1 MNQRQTFFSA
11 VRNEHMGNDLRRSI
25 LFALVV
31 AVILVLVAGTACIM
45 LNSSTPTVPGV
56 PTQLQAVPGDGRVS
70 LTWIAPVQDGGA
82 AIDHYL
88 IDIVEM
94 DATHGT
100 TGTSYVVSG
109 LTNGHSYSFQVRA
122 HNSVG
127 LSAPSNTASATP
139 TASTPPASNAVVS
152 FIDVGQGDSILI
164 ETSDSKHIL
173 IDAGPESA
181 DATVIS
187 YLQGKSVTV
196 LDALIATHPDA
207 DHIGGAD
214 EVLAAFQVLRVYHPG
229 FYTDTQVYSSFI
241 AAVNAEGCP
250 VYTDAQLDPG
260 DMLPLSSSVSFQVL
274 AIDSDAP
281 DSNSASIVL
290 RMSYGTV
297 DFIFE
302 GDAPASV
309 EAQVMANPA
318 FSLDIEILKV
328 SHHGSSSATSDAWLT
343 ATSPAIGVI
352 CVGTNSYGHPAAETL
367 TRLST
372 HNVQVYQTDLDA
384 TVVVTTNGTT
394 WSVS

>member
-1 MNQRQTFFSA
+1 
-11 VRNEHMGNDLRRSI
+11 MGNDLRRSI
-25 LFALVV
+25 LSALVI
-31 AVILVLVAGTACIM
+31 AAILILVAGTAFIT
-45 LNSSTPTVPGV
+45 LNGSNPTVPGV

-70 LTWIAPVQDGGA
+70 LTWVAPVQDGGS

-88 IDIVEM
+88 IDIVGT
-94 DATHGT
+94 DATAGT

-127 LSAPSNTASATP
+127 LSAPSNTVSATP
-139 TASTPPASNAVVS
+139 TATPPPTSNAIVS

-181 DATVIS
+181 DTTVVS
-187 YLQGKSVTV
+187 YLQGRSVTV

-229 FYTDTQVYSSFI
+229 FVKDTQAYTNFI

-250 VYTDAQLDPG
+250 VYTDAQIDPG
-260 DMLPLSSSVSFQVL
+260 DTLPLSSTVTFQVL
-274 AIDSDAP
+274 SIDANAP

-290 RMSYGTV
+290 KMTYGTV

-302 GDAPASV
+302 GDAPSSV
-309 EAQVMANPA
+309 ENTIMANPI
-318 FSLDIEILKV
+318 FNLDIEILKI
-328 SHHGSSSATSDAWLT
+328 SHHGSSSSTSDAWLT
-343 ATSPAIGVI
+343 ETSPNIGVI
-352 CVGTNSYGHPAAETL
+352 SVGPNSYGHPASDTL
-367 TRLST
+367 SRLSS
-372 HNVQVYQTDLDA
+372 HSVQVYRTDTDGTIA
-384 TVVVTTNGTT
+384 ISTNGTSWT
-394 WSVS
+394 VT

>member
-1 MNQRQTFFSA
+1 
-11 VRNEHMGNDLRRSI
+11 MGNGLRRST
-25 LFALVV
+25 LFALVIV
-31 AVILVLVAGTACIM
+31 VILIVIAGTMFIT
-45 LNSSTPTVPGV
+45 LNGSNPTAPGA
-56 PTQLQAVPGDGRVS
+56 PTQLQAVPGDGKVT
-70 LTWIAPVQDGGA
+70 LTWVAPANDGGS
-82 AIDHYL
+82 AIDIYQ
-88 IDIVEM
+88 IDVIGT
-94 DATHGT
+94 DATAST
-100 TGTSYVVSG
+100 TGTSFVFTG
-109 LTNGHSYSFQVRA
+109 LTNGHSYSFQVKA

-127 LSAPSNTASATP
+127 FGAPSTASATP
-139 TASTPPASNAVVS
+139 AATAPPASNAIVS

-214 EVLAAFQVLRVYHPG
+214 DVLAAFQVLRVYHPG
-229 FYTDTQVYSSFI
+229 FVRDTQAYTNFI

-274 AIDSDAP
+274 AIDSDAS

-290 RMSYGTV
+290 KMSYGTV
-297 DFIFE
+297 DSIFE
-302 GDAPASV
+302 GDAPSSV
-309 EAQVMANPA
+309 ESQIMANPA

-328 SHHGSSSATSDAWLT
+328 SHHGSKYSTSDAWL
-343 ATSPAIGVI
+343 AEMSPAIGVI
-352 CVGTNSYGHPAAETL
+352 SVGTNTYGHPAAETL

-372 HNVQVYQTDLDA
+372 HAVQVYRTDLDG
-384 TVVVTTNGTT
+384 TVVITTNGTT